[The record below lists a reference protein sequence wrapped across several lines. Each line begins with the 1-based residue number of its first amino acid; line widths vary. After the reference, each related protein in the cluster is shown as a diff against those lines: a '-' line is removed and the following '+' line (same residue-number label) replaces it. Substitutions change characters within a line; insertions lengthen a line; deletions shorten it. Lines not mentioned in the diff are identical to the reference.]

1 MPDGTVFPALDG
13 STPGDNPDSG
23 QIMEGPLP
31 DLFGGGLQEQ
41 SGVTREPG
49 PGAIQPFAEAPPAS
63 PAQSVD
69 PALADV
75 GDTVRRSGVQSR
87 IDKLTRQ
94 KYEAQRAAA
103 AQSDQIAAL
112 NFQLSQLNAKFSQL
126 NSPRAPATALPGS
139 SSDPLSGVGADVSA
153 RSGNFDEG
161 AIARVIDERLAPLT
175 NQLQSNQ
182 RLAALRAAQEQSFQD
197 AAEEWSDLRD
207 SNSEFRREFNQLFDS
222 SPLKTLP
229 DGPMQ
234 VAAQVRGILAD
245 RRRESQVVS
254 ERKRA
259 AGITSSTPA
268 AQPAAAGIDGLPRDV
283 AANYDA
289 AKARMRDGNA
299 SIQDEMLVMKVNRFK
314 NQRKVGV

>member
-13 STPGDNPDSG
+13 STPGDNPETG
-23 QIMEGPLP
+23 QFVEGPLP
-31 DLFGGGLQEQ
+31 DLFGGGLSEP

-63 PAQSVD
+63 PAQSID

-94 KYEAQRAAA
+94 KYEAQRAAS

-112 NFQLSQLNAKFSQL
+112 NHQLSQLNARFSQL
-126 NSPRAPATALPGS
+126 NSPRAPTAPQGS
-139 SSDPLSGVGADVSA
+139 SSDPLSGVGAEISP
-153 RSGNFDEG
+153 RNGGFDE
-161 AIARVIDERLAPLT
+161 ASIARVIDERLAPLT

-207 SNSEFRREFNQLFDS
+207 SNTEFRKEFNSLFDS
-222 SPLKTLP
+222 SPLRNLP

-245 RRRESQVVS
+245 RRRESQVVA

-268 AQPAAAGIDGLPRDV
+268 AQPAAAGVDGLPRDV
-283 AANYDA
+283 AESYDK

-299 SIQDEMLVMKVNRFK
+299 SMQDEMLVMKVNRFK
-314 NQRKVGV
+314 NQRKVGTI